1 MSPMER
7 SEALDARDP
16 LAAVRQRFVLPSGV
30 VYLDGN
36 SLGALPVG
44 VAARVA
50 AVVREQ
56 WGEGLIRS
64 WNDAD
69 WYDLPTRVGDR
80 IAPLVGA
87 QPGEIVVGDS
97 TSVSLFRVVAAALS
111 LRPDRRVIVT
121 EAGNFPTDLYIL
133 EGIRQLRPDLEI
145 RAVERDVDPSSA
157 LDGAAVLVLTHV
169 DYKTGLVRD
178 MKRLSTAAHEAG
190 ALAVWDLS
198 HSTGVLELDVHGE
211 GADFAV
217 GCGYKYLN
225 GGPGA
230 PSFTWAAPSI
240 ASAAQQP
247 LSGWFGHR
255 DPFAFDAAYAPAPG
269 IRRFITGTQ
278 QVLSLVALD
287 EALKAWEG
295 VSMREVREKSMAQTS
310 RFLERDAHVF
320 HEVFDEEARIEI
332 ALQHARREMVEC
344 PAGGGAAP
352 DRLEHAGEMQ
362 PRPVPIQQALAD
374 ADHRAGI
381 VEHVDQE
388 EAEHDDNEGLFRDAR
403 KIEFEQRRLDRRWRR
418 NDAAILREPERQA
431 DQRHDENSDHG
442 AADHLAEV

>member
-1 MSPMER
+1 MER

-169 DYKTGLVRD
+169 DYKTGLIRD

-295 VSMREVREKSMAQTS
+295 VSMREVRTKSMAQTS
-310 RFLERDAHVF
+310 RFLERVEVGVAEAGLDGGELRLVSPREATVRGGQVSFAHPNGYAIVQ
-320 HEVFDEEARIEI
+320 
-332 ALQHARREMVEC
+332 ALI
-344 PAGGGAAP
+344 AGGVIGDFRAP
-352 DRLEHAGEMQ
+352 DLMRFGFSPLYLSFVEIDRAADALVQILATRSWDQ
-362 PRPVPIQQALAD
+362 PRFT
-374 ADHRAGI
+374 
-381 VEHVDQE
+381 E
-388 EAEHDDNEGLFRDAR
+388 
-403 KIEFEQRRLDRRWRR
+403 RR
-418 NDAAILREPERQA
+418 
-431 DQRHDENSDHG
+431 
-442 AADHLAEV
+442 VVT